1 MIKILVVDDE
11 EPLRRL
17 LNKELTRKGF
27 AVEVAPD
34 GKTALSLAKQNTYD
48 VVLLDIM
55 MPGMDGYEL
64 ARRLRQDPLYAD
76 LPILALTAQAGAEK
90 QQAALAAGADACL
103 VKPVEPADLKA
114 KLDQLLLARGTAGVR
129 ASLDA

>member
-27 AVEVAPD
+27 SVEVAAD
-34 GKTALSLAKQNTYD
+34 GRSALELAKQKTFD

-55 MPGMDGYEL
+55 MPGMDGISVMKKL
-64 ARRLRQDPLYAD
+64 RTDPAAPAVIVLTGRQRSRRPWMR
-76 LPILALTAQAGAEK
+76 
-90 QQAALAAGADACL
+90 
-103 VKPVEPADLKA
+103 
-114 KLDQLLLARGTAGVR
+114 
-129 ASLDA
+129 